1 MKNILIILFL
11 TSSINIFSQIN
22 AFDKANDHYKKEK
35 YDEAISL
42 YQKHLIS
49 GHESS
54 ELYYNLGNCYFKKD
68 DFAEAIWHYE
78 KSLKLS
84 KDQETIENLNLAKDK
99 LKTVVN
105 TLPPS
110 FLDKIFYEIINLI
123 SFDQWRIITIIFPW
137 LILFLYLIRSKIRKF
152 YQAMQISLFA
162 ITLCLLTITYFSYHE
177 VFKKEAIIFTNTSA
191 KSEPTT
197 NNKNKSLFSLPKGS
211 KIEII
216 GKDGDWLKVKNEGNL
231 KGWIKSKNC
240 RFL

>member
-1 MKNILIILFL
+1 MKNILIVLL
-11 TSSINIFSQIN
+11 LMSSINIFSQIN
-22 AFDKANDHYKKEK
+22 AFDKANNHYKKEK

-54 ELYYNLGNCYFKKD
+54 ELYYNLGNCYFKKKN
-68 DFAEAIWHYE
+68 FTEAIWHYE

-110 FLDKIFYEIINLI
+110 SLDKIFNKMINLM
-123 SFDQWRIITIIFPW
+123 SFDKWRIITIIFPW
-137 LILFLYLIRSKIRKF
+137 IFLFTYLIRSKIRKL
-152 YQAMQISLFA
+152 YLAMQISLIA
-162 ITLCLLTITYFSYHE
+162 MTLCLLTITYFSYHE

-197 NNKNKSLFSLPKGS
+197 NNKNKSLFSLPEGS

-216 GKDGDWLKVKNEGNL
+216 DKDGDWVKVKNKGNL
-231 KGWIKSKNC
+231 KGWIKIKSC
-240 RFL
+240 RYL